1 MSVTTTQVESIK
13 SGAIMFADSELGIK
27 NALASVEACIVP
39 YTFEQFEIVGGVWQL
54 AYRTKTECTPAT
66 SGKAWERFYSGFSQ
80 AKPAS
85 TTPKAIKLAAARVKR
100 EKACKAL
107 VKKHGTAQALRTE
120 ASKALT
126 AGKELESELLM
137 AAAKIQTRVDEKA
150 RDALL
155 KPRRDKV
162 LSLVRA
168 ADDKVLIALEKL
180 LAITVPAKA
189 TRKIKKAAA

>member
-1 MSVTTTQVESIK
+1 MTVTTTQVEVIK
-13 SGAIMFADSELGIK
+13 LNAIMFADSELGIK
-27 NALASVEACIVP
+27 NALAAVEACIVP
-39 YTFEQFEIVGGVWQL
+39 WTFEQHEIVGGVWQL

-85 TTPKAIKLAAARVKR
+85 TTPKAIKLAAARVKK
-100 EKACKAL
+100 EKACKVL
-107 VKKHGTAQALRTE
+107 IKKHGTAQSLRTA

-126 AGKELESELLM
+126 AGEELESELLM
-137 AAAKIQTRVDEKA
+137 AAAKMQGKADEKA
-150 RDALL
+150 ANETL

-162 LSLVRA
+162 LAMVRA
-168 ADDKVLIALEKL
+168 ADDKQLSALEKL

-189 TRKIKKAAA
+189 ARRVKAK

>member
-13 SGAIMFADSELGIK
+13 AGAIMFADSELGIK

-39 YTFEQFEIVGGVWQL
+39 WTFEQHEIVGGVWQL

-80 AKPAS
+80 TKPAS
-85 TTPKAIKLAAARVKR
+85 TTPKALKLAQARVKR

-137 AAAKIQTRVDEKA
+137 AAAKMQGKA
-150 RDALL
+150 DDKIANETL
-155 KPRRDKV
+155 KPRRDKI
-162 LSLVRA
+162 LALVRA
-168 ADDKVLIALEKL
+168 ADDKQLVALEKL

-189 TRKIKKAAA
+189 ARKSKATK